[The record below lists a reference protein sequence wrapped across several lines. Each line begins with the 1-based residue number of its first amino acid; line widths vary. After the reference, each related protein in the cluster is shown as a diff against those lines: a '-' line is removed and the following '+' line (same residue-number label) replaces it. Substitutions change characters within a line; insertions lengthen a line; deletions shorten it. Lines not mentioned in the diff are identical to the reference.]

1 MPIPISRLFL
11 NEDYQ
16 IHGVPRYK
24 DIIDMSKDWPSIDI
38 KISDIPHVNYPQG
51 IETSM
56 KQDVELVKSCYH
68 NPMCDD
74 EFLETSNE
82 KPFEL
87 FKSYVLNNDL
97 DYDIGMLD
105 QINEDLSALV
115 LNLKYKYNRP
125 RPKKHMRTNNIVFP
139 YEDIKESGTPSYPS
153 GHAAHAFFNA
163 AMISKS
169 HPEHEMRLRNLA
181 EMIGQSRVDLAVHF
195 PSDVSFGKF
204 IGEMCAS
211 RCLGFTPEKKLMEG
225 NMSREDVRDSR
236 EKFRLAAK
244 KHNQSEHGT
253 RYVDELCEFIIRS
266 NQIERYDVDHSEAEQ
281 ACESFLNGL
290 PVKYCTENKYI
301 RSHLDALD
309 AASHC
314 DTIDS
319 PDKVQYVHKAMG
331 QDVLERGFSGMFRDF
346 HHCARSTGYQYTA
359 PKNIPSVVL
368 DWCNAPNSDKFK
380 RHIMYECIH
389 PFSDGNGR
397 SGRII
402 LCCDMLFDFA
412 AVNDMIGSDY
422 IPKIVAYQ

>member
-1 MPIPISRLFL
+1 MPIPISQMFL
-11 NEDYQ
+11 GED
-16 IHGVPRYK
+16 K
-24 DIIDMSKDWPSIDI
+24 DIHSHPRQKDVREMSKGWPSIDV
-38 KISDIPHVNYPQG
+38 KLSEIPHLDYPP
-51 IETSM
+51 EHTRSM
-56 KQDVELVKSCYH
+56 KEDINLVKSCYF
-68 NPMCDD
+68 NPMCDID
-74 EFLETSNE
+74 FLNLSND
-82 KPFEL
+82 KPFQL
-87 FKSYVLNNDL
+87 FKKYVADNNL
-97 DYDIGMLD
+97 DYDIDTLD
-105 QINEDLSALV
+105 KINEDLASLV

-125 RPKKHMRTNNIVFP
+125 RPSKYMETRGIIFP
-139 YEDIKESGTPSYPS
+139 YDKIKKSNTPSYPS

-163 AMISKS
+163 EMISRE
-169 HPEHEMRLRNLA
+169 HPQHEMRLRNLA
-181 EMIGQSRVDLAVHF
+181 EMIGQSRIDLAVHF

-204 IGEMCAS
+204 VGEMCAK
-211 RCLGFTPEKKLMEG
+211 RCIEFKPNKKLKEG
-225 NMSREDVRDSR
+225 KMSRKDVRDSR

-244 KHNQSEHGT
+244 RHNQSEHRT

-266 NQIERYDVDHSEAEQ
+266 NQIEMYDVNHDEAES

-314 DTIDS
+314 DNIDS

-331 QDVLERGFSGMFRDF
+331 QDVLERGSPGIFRDYD
-346 HHCARSTGYQYTA
+346 HYARTTGYQYTM
-359 PKNIPSVVL
+359 PNEIPSVVL
-368 DWCNAPNSDKFK
+368 EWCSTQNSDKFE
-380 RHIMYECIH
+380 RHIIYECIH

-402 LCCDMLFDFA
+402 LCCDMEFDFA